1 MASVLRDFFEL
12 STVHA
17 ENYIRRIR
25 DMRNIAYWKGYFY
38 FMHFEDGT
46 GTLAQGYYISK
57 TTSDLSVASTV
68 EVTILLSGSAA
79 YEKTYCT
86 RFLQLNTAAGGL
98 FNTIVCCALLIVN
111 PTSTALEIVQGNCLD
126 DGSVTWS
133 KKGSTVGANEGF
145 LYDIVAE
152 YPTPGTNSL
161 YHILQILN
169 SGSTTVLYSNTR
181 NQFAGDSLNS
191 VVLDAAAAQKEKVI
205 AGWWDR
211 DNSEY
216 HLIYPPST
224 IWKEYKYVP
233 KPAGVTYVQDMIF
246 AIPSSYDIR
255 RSLFWYEVV
264 DADIGKVKYFMFN
277 LYYLYWYN
285 YKEAEWNNYET
296 TIASEVNCG
305 LWTRTFLELYS
316 IKIFAWNNAL
326 WKLTDQIV
334 LKKFQAF
341 EPRDYK
347 KVYLTNKNESLTGV
361 IQFQDRNGSDDL
373 SGWTDADNTLS
384 VSKEIVGHK
393 NTLNFKTDAINEAVE
408 YTVTTSTSGRLEF
421 HIKLKQTNKNVYF
434 QIYSSTYLCRIRFSS
449 AGNIYFEGTAASG
462 ILDTY
467 SIDIWYKIA
476 IDYIQNS
483 TCTLYKD
490 NVSLGTVTGNNVNF
504 TKIRIVDTTGSA
516 EVEFDSFGLSEDSY
530 VSNTIDKIQAYAGH
544 GDTLDDAII
553 GAGQNLGGL
562 SYKLLD
568 YDEGTLFGLV
578 TYEMFKATIA
588 SIIRT
593 TDTFEDESM
602 DLYND
607 LEQLLVTAKVDEDNN
622 DGRFRHE
629 IKLKPWNVDDY
640 NTKNKIT
647 VTLIQYTYAAM
658 YKYILD
664 NFALHKKYG
673 EGTNALVNIFTA
685 TQISGADTGWT
696 NGDYSGGTSS
706 YINKKSF
713 LNGFMKDVL
722 QQYDNGAGQAFLTYT
737 LPGNYTVFS
746 GWIASSDIAK
756 EVKLEFYDSGGRIT
770 LLNIDSSLIQ
780 IYTSTGFQTV
790 GTPVNNTKFHWAI
803 VFLKSTNQ
811 MQVYISG
818 SYVNIYTVNRAFTD
832 DYITYIK
839 YGTNS
844 TDTGYYGWHSDLY
857 KGNSI
862 VQALNTCCSISP
874 LLTTKYDFRI
884 KNKTIGQIEKLIDDE
899 TGYVVSERPDGLTY
913 IDQYAPSGL
922 TINKDED
929 QGITYQSLMGDKR
942 QKFSLIIGY
951 GGYIEGKQITSRA
964 FGEPNY
970 GTYEFWRPSING
982 QDPNDIYYDANGNP
996 KSYRLDN
1003 AVQEVITKRNKFLR
1017 TQEMGK
1023 KEVGLFYVGT
1033 SFTYSNAQFKI
1044 SGETWNCWRKVIFN
1058 MNLKDC
1064 RMEIADSLYTPSDQD
1079 GYADPEA
1086 RLTQGI
1092 ESNSEN
1098 IVNNQQGIGQL
1109 EENVNSADGQG
1120 ITPAYGKVDSN
1131 NNYSANSEVE
1141 SFTEDKIDGTASNW
1155 ENSDGSSCVSS
1166 FQSSITLTNSV
1177 NNKSV
1182 AFKNVMQFFDN
1193 NAAAKCQV
1201 THTINGIIFSGWFAS
1216 SNITFDTQIQF
1227 YEDANRIGIIRI
1239 DTDEIRWYGGSTITI
1254 IENINNNTAYHYLLI
1269 FDVDNDKVDIYING
1283 FKYPTQSIEHNITTQ
1298 INKVIFG
1305 TSTGDSNY
1313 YGYHITHYAGTD
1325 FYDALSSLFDGS
1337 WNPKQL
1343 ITQKISGAI
1352 KTDNILTAY
1361 IEENARNL
1369 DENIWGFFLSQT
1381 TASALSSGSPINTT
1395 VGCHRILIV
1404 VNAGSDV
1411 SGTLTITGTTRDR
1424 EDTSNSTPANTEDIV
1439 IDGLSTDNSS
1449 TDAQGNTVHEFL
1461 NVFMS
1466 DNWFEGAITISTTDL
1481 NISDLDIYAILY
1493 HQFDD
1498 FYNIYLKTLNVTAKV
1513 TNASGW
1519 FYMYLYLIDCVN
1531 LNKKYNIENIVAHEI
1546 TAAIT
1551 VANKGY
1557 RRRKKIRRV
1566 INGNEGHGVWGELF
1580 FGPAAATYWQDIS
1593 IYLTGMLDGEDPLL
1607 E

>member
-233 KPAGVTYVQDMIF
+233 KPAGVTYVQDMTF

-255 RSLFWYEVV
+255 RSLFWYEVI

-277 LYYLYWYN
+277 LYYFYWYN
-285 YKEAEWNNYET
+285 FKEAEWNNYET

-316 IKIFAWNNAL
+316 IKIIAWNNAL

-347 KVYLTNKNESLTGV
+347 KVYLTNSNESLTGV
-361 IQFQDRNGSDDL
+361 VQFQNANGNDL
-373 SGWTDADNTLS
+373 DLESSPYDSTMAS
-384 VSKEIVGHK
+384 VEVIKEEGGHK
-393 NTLNFKTDAINEAVE
+393 KAVYIQNTGNQRWVYDMGILRSSETIELWIKPKLTNGQLFIKFRNSGTGDVVATFRFYTDGKTDFYAA
-408 YTVTTSTSGRLEF
+408 TS
-421 HIKLKQTNKNVYF
+421 NNDMW
-434 QIYSSTYLCRIRFSS
+434 IYS
-449 AGNIYFEGTAASG
+449 A
-462 ILDTY
+462 
-467 SIDIWYKIA
+467 IWHHLKF
-476 IDYIQNS
+476 QLVKNS
-483 TCTLYKD
+483 TCTLTY
-490 NVSLGTVTGNNVNF
+490 LGTDYTITGNNFDFDQIWFENV
-504 TKIRIVDTTGSA
+504 TTG
-516 EVEFDSFGLSEDSY
+516 EYFWVDSIGILSESY
-530 VSNTIDKIQAYAGH
+530 VSYSNSKIQAYAGY
-544 GDTLDDAII
+544 GDSLDDAII

-602 DLYND
+602 DLYNH
-607 LEQLLVTAKVDEDNN
+607 LEQLLVSAKVDEDNN

-640 NTKNKIT
+640 NSKNKIN

-673 EGTNALVNIFTA
+673 EGTNALVNEFTES
-685 TQISGADTGWT
+685 QIDGSDTNWV
-696 NGDYSGGTSS
+696 NNDGGTCEST
-706 YINKKSF
+706 YQNKVSF
-713 LNGFMKDVL
+713 LNGFGYNVLRQFDDDNTNRCIVEWTLTTTKTVASFWMSSSDVAEKQVMYL
-722 QQYDNGAGQAFLTYT
+722 YEGATSIVLISIESSKIRYYNGTFYDIKTDPVANTKYHI
-737 LPGNYTVFS
+737 TVEI
-746 GWIASSDIAK
+746 IASTNKVDIYLDGDFVFQQDTDNPVTAG
-756 EVKLEFYDSGGRIT
+756 YDEIRFWT
-770 LLNIDSSLIQ
+770 WTTKTND
-780 IYTSTGFQTV
+780 YYAYYYNYYV
-790 GTPVNNTKFHWAI
+790 G
-803 VFLKSTNQ
+803 
-811 MQVYISG
+811 
-818 SYVNIYTVNRAFTD
+818 D
-832 DYITYIK
+832 
-839 YGTNS
+839 
-844 TDTGYYGWHSDLY
+844 
-857 KGNSI
+857 SI
-862 VQALNTCCSISP
+862 VQAMNTFCSISP
-874 LLTTKYDFRI
+874 LLTNLFNFRL
-884 KNKTIGQIEKLIDDE
+884 KSKTIGQIEKLIDDE

-1033 SFTYSNAQFKI
+1033 SFTYSNSQFKI

-1092 ESNSEN
+1092 ETNSEN

-1109 EENVNSADGQG
+1109 EENANSSDGQG
-1120 ITPAYGKVDSN
+1120 IYPAAGVVDSN
-1131 NNYSANSEVE
+1131 QNYGAHKNIQNFDENLTGWDVTGWANANSIKTYHSLSDNHKHVLELMAGDSGETMFFSKSTTSNYCSIIFKPTVLDNID
-1141 SFTEDKIDGTASNW
+1141 SFFLRTSGVATLVGVGTNGSGYWRVRDNTGWTTLANKFVIDTWYHLCIFYNGVNYIIWIDGNLLFKGSTSDYGDGTRFDIVGT
-1155 ENSDGSSCVSS
+1155 ENNDGNS
-1166 FQSSITLTNSV
+1166 FYVCAPYIGTS
-1177 NNKSV
+1177 
-1182 AFKNVMQFFDN
+1182 
-1193 NAAAKCQV
+1193 
-1201 THTINGIIFSGWFAS
+1201 
-1216 SNITFDTQIQF
+1216 F
-1227 YEDANRIGIIRI
+1227 YEAM
-1239 DTDEIRWYGGSTITI
+1239 
-1254 IENINNNTAYHYLLI
+1254 APLL
-1269 FDVDNDKVDIYING
+1269 
-1283 FKYPTQSIEHNITTQ
+1283 
-1298 INKVIFG
+1298 
-1305 TSTGDSNY
+1305 
-1313 YGYHITHYAGTD
+1313 
-1325 FYDALSSLFDGS
+1325 DGS

-1343 ITQKISGAI
+1343 ITQRITGAI

-1439 IDGLSTDNSS
+1439 IDSLSTDNSS
-1449 TDAQGNTVHEFL
+1449 TDAQGNTIHEFL

-1498 FYNIYLKTLNVTAKV
+1498 FYNVYLKTLDITAKV